1 MTDTQPFTRIVANQD
16 GGSSFA
22 DGEVSLSSQHIAA
35 GTPPMLTGPIP
46 STAGVIYLRTGP
58 FEGTPHPAPRKQ
70 WLVMLRGAL
79 RVSVTDGTS
88 REFRA
93 GDLLLLED
101 TSGTGHVQATVGDP
115 PFEALFIPA
124 P

>member
-1 MTDTQPFTRIVANQD
+1 MTDTQSFTSVVTNQD

-22 DGEVSLSSQHIAA
+22 DGEVSLSTQRVAE
-35 GTPPMLTGPIP
+35 GTPPMLVGSIP
-46 STAGVIYLRTGP
+46 STAGVMYLRTGP
-58 FEGTPHPAPRKQ
+58 FEGTPHPAPRRQ
-70 WLVMLRGAL
+70 WVIMLRGAL
-79 RVSVTDGTS
+79 RVAITDGTS

-101 TSGTGHVQATVGDP
+101 TSGTGHVQTTVGDP

-124 P
+124 L